1 MADRPVARQA
11 TEPGSSDGDTA
22 VPAPTSVP
30 RAGHADYY
38 DPAWGALVE
47 GQRVD
52 EADEPWFRQLPH
64 MRVYGFVVLAVALVT
79 AYPRVDPGGWRGP
92 AAVAGIATLAVVFW
106 IMWVRRPIWEYPTRI
121 LAAHGAFQVAAYAGL
136 VSISP
141 SFAVLQLV
149 VYPQVVF
156 SLPMR
161 WSIAGGM
168 SIGVITG
175 IAILAGS
182 SSLETALPLVFYNLL
197 TAALVV
203 AMAVW
208 MRQTIAQ
215 SMERRALIEQLQ
227 VARLELAA
235 AETEAAVAEERAR
248 FAREIHD
255 TLAQGFASVVTH
267 LEAADATLDA
277 DPTRARGDVRAAR
290 EVARAS
296 LADARTLVWALRP
309 ETIATAGLPAAIER
323 IATTAAS
330 AGTPVVEVT
339 ISGRPRTLHPEV
351 EVTLLRAAQECMA
364 NARRHAAAT
373 RVTVTLTYF
382 ADEVSLDVADDGC
395 GFDPS
400 AAGRTGGMG
409 LLGMRERVDGLG
421 GRLAIE
427 SATGEGTIVA
437 VTLPAIEPPV
447 PSAAPAVVGTS
458 SAAPAVVGTSS
469 GGDVR

>member
-1 MADRPVARQA
+1 MADRPVAPRA
-11 TEPGSSDGDTA
+11 AEPASSDGGA
-22 VPAPTSVP
+22 AGHSPASVP

-38 DPAWGALVE
+38 DPAWGALVQ
-47 GQRVD
+47 GQQVD
-52 EADEPWFRQLPH
+52 EAEEPWFRQLPH
-64 MRVYGFVVLAVALVT
+64 MRIYGFVVLAVALVT

-92 AAVAGIATLAVVFW
+92 AALVGIAALAVVFW

-121 LAAHGAFQVAAYAGL
+121 LAVHGAFQLAMYTAL
-136 VSISP
+136 VSLSP
-141 SFAVLQLV
+141 SFAILQLV

-156 SLPMR
+156 SLPLR
-161 WSIAGGM
+161 WSIAGGLA
-168 SIGVITG
+168 IGVITG
-175 IAILAGS
+175 VATLAGS
-182 SSLETALPLVFYNLL
+182 SGFETALPLVFYNLL

-215 SMERRALIEQLQ
+215 SLERQALIEQLQ
-227 VARLELAA
+227 TARLELAA
-235 AETEAAVAEERAR
+235 AESEAAVAEERAR

-267 LEAADATLDA
+267 LEAADASLDA
-277 DPTRARGDVRAAR
+277 DPMRARGDVRAAR

-296 LADARTLVWALRP
+296 LTDARTLVWALRP

-323 IATTAAS
+323 IATTAES

-351 EVTLLRAAQECMA
+351 EVTLLRAAQECLA
-364 NARRHAAAT
+364 NARRHAAAS

-382 ADEVSLDVADDGC
+382 ADEVSLDVADDGR

-400 AAGRTGGMG
+400 AARRTGGMG

-427 SATGEGTIVA
+427 SATGEGTTVA
-437 VTLPAIEPPV
+437 VTLPAIEPPMT
-447 PSAAPAVVGTS
+447 SAAPAAFGTS
-458 SAAPAVVGTSS
+458 AAVPAAIWTSS
-469 GGDVR
+469 GGGVR